1 LEQTLTIALLT
12 LFAAMSPGP
21 DFAIVTRN
29 AVLHSRAA
37 GIWTA
42 AGIALGMLVH
52 VAYCVIGV
60 GLVLS
65 RSVVLFTLIKF
76 AGALYLIYIGWKG
89 LTKKGP
95 SRIPGERNG
104 DAVCLSSAGALRM
117 GFFTNALN
125 PKATLFILSVFTQ
138 VIHPSTPMWEGS
150 GYGLVMAAV
159 AMSWFSFVAIFL
171 SNPILKRRFQNH
183 ELLIE
188 RTMGAL
194 ILFFGVSLALAT
206 VSR

>member
-1 LEQTLTIALLT
+1 MEQALTIALLT
-12 LFAAMSPGP
+12 LFAAMTPGA

-29 AVLHSRAA
+29 AALRSRAA

-42 AGIALGMLVH
+42 VGIALGLLVH
-52 VAYCVIGV
+52 VAYCVVGV

-65 RSVVLFTLIKF
+65 RSVALFTLIKF

-89 LTKKGP
+89 LSKRDP
-95 SRIPGERNG
+95 SGATPG
-104 DAVCLSSAGALRM
+104 AQVAPTVLSTAGAVRM

-125 PKATLFILSVFTQ
+125 PKATLFVLSVFTQ
-138 VIHPSTPMWEGS
+138 VVHRSTPMIEGA
-150 GYGLVMAAV
+150 GYGLMMAGVAV
-159 AMSWFSFVAIFL
+159 SWFSFVAIFF
-171 SNPILKRRFQNH
+171 SNPVFKRRFQRH

-206 VSR
+206 ASS